1 MYKEEL
7 INMVRNSDKLLREV
21 PMTKY
26 NMIWDRVEKMSE
38 DEAEVLME
46 SVIDEFIEPVLD

>member
-7 INMVRNSDKLLREV
+7 IDMVKNSDKLLREV
-21 PMTKY
+21 PMSKY

-38 DEAEVLME
+38 EDAEILME
-46 SVIDEFIEPVLD
+46 SVIDEFIDPVLD